1 MKKAPADDILPGL
14 FGFPI
19 VELSPLIIR
28 DDSAGGLK
36 QSEEL

>member
-1 MKKAPADDILPGL
+1 MKKAPTDNILPGL
-14 FGFPI
+14 FCFPI
-19 VELSPLIIR
+19 VELLLLIIR